1 MLTSKRLSL
10 KETALRTVTG
20 QDAFTGVEQDRA
32 VVASCN
38 VLPQN
43 GDVFL
48 ALSTPVLGEINT
60 SES

>member
-48 ALSTPVLGEINT
+48 ALSTPV
-60 SES
+60 